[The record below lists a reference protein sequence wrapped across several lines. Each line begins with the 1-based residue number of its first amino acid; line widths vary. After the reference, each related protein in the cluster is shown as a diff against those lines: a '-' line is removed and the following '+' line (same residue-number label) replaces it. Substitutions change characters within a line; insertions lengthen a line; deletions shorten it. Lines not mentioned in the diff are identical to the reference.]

1 MAFWLFLLLN
11 AVLLIR
17 PEELVPEI
25 AGLRL
30 YLLVITL
37 CLITAAPRLIEN
49 LQPGTLADRPLTV
62 GVIAFW
68 VAGMLSQLV
77 RGDVGVALDFGSE
90 FGKVVLYYLLLVS
103 VIDTPSRLRVFV
115 GAVVGLV
122 VVLSTL
128 GLLQYHG
135 VIDNPALAPLQRLEY
150 DTTGEQTFTTQLR
163 SSGIYNDPND
173 LCLILVTGTIF
184 TLARTATSARLVG
197 SVCWLL
203 PAGLFGYA
211 LVLTQSRGGLLGLLI
226 AIVGWAWGRYGW
238 VKTLAVAAVLLPG
251 LPLLAGG
258 RQANISMDRNDT
270 AHSRVALWSD
280 GLSLMTQ
287 NPVTGIGVRNFGK
300 EMGLVAHNS
309 FVHAYVEL
317 GLLGGS
323 VFTGLFVL
331 SGTML
336 WSVRPAN
343 PLLDRLRPFVLAA
356 LIGYAGGIFS
366 ISRNYV
372 VPTFLILGL
381 ADAYL
386 RMAYPHPPARYR
398 VSPRLVGVGVG
409 VGVTG
414 WLGLRLLTSVL
425 FGLGGE

>member
-1 MAFWLFLLLN
+1 MAFWLFVALN
-11 AVLLIR
+11 AILLIR
-17 PEELVPEI
+17 PEELLPDI

-30 YLLVITL
+30 YMITISL
-37 CLITAAPRLIEN
+37 CLIAAAPRLIEN
-49 LQPGTLADRPLTV
+49 VQPGHLADRPLTV
-62 GVIAFW
+62 GVLVFW
-68 VAGMLSQLV
+68 AAGMLSQV
-77 RGDVGVALDFGSE
+77 VQGQAGVALDFGSE
-90 FGKVVLYYLLLVS
+90 FGKVVIYYLLLVC
-103 VIDTPSRLRVFV
+103 VVDTPARLRVFM

-135 VIDNPALAPLQRLEY
+135 VIDNRALVPLERVEF
-150 DTTGEQTFTTQLR
+150 DFDGEGTSFTQLR

-184 TLARTATSARLVG
+184 TLARAATSARLIA
-197 SVCWLL
+197 SACWLL

-226 AIVGWAWGRYGW
+226 AIMAWAWGRYGW
-238 VKTLAVAAVLLPG
+238 MRTLAVAVVLLAGVPF
-251 LPLLAGG
+251 LAGG
-258 RQANISMDRNDT
+258 RQANMSMDRSDT
-270 AHSRVALWSD
+270 GHQRVALWSD
-280 GLSLMTQ
+280 GFNVMMR
-287 NPVTGIGVRNFGK
+287 NPLTGIGVMNFVD

-323 VFTGLFVL
+323 VFAGLFAL

-336 WSVRPAN
+336 WSVRPSN
-343 PLLDRLRPFVLAA
+343 PLLGRLRPFVLAA

-372 VPTFLILGL
+372 VPTFMILGL

-386 RMAYPHPPARYR
+386 RVAYPHPPARYR
-398 VSPRLVGVGVG
+398 VSPQLMGFAVV

-414 WLGLRLLTSVL
+414 WVGLRLLTAVL